1 MPVTVATAT
10 AARTYQC
17 ARSVP
22 QPTWPS
28 ARHQTAATSRATSS
42 ALTELVSG
50 PETVTSPEVIRARPK
65 EHWKKGKRSSS
76 IMRQKPLKANT
87 ERIDQ
92 LPIPFWAPRTNDLI
106 RKEKKLTV
114 SSQHLA
120 LYSTILP
127 IPRIHLVL
135 LPRYQL
141 SLHTLVHVIHIQ
153 PLYILFIY
161 IHTNLHNI
169 PIATSSSPQRRR
181 PKNKNSPN
189 KLCNSV
195 CTFQPRLEIIDRNS
209 VYRQSATLP
218 CKFPRPLLYVLRR
231 WIEQIHEEKI
241 EMWTRRKKTNKNNFA
256 HRLPERKYD
265 KKK

>member
-106 RKEKKLTV
+106 RKEKKTDSELPAPSSIQYNLTNTTHTPSTPPPLPTLV
-114 SSQHLA
+114 AHTCTC
-120 LYSTILP
+120 YSYT
-127 IPRIHLVL
+127 
-135 LPRYQL
+135 
-141 SLHTLVHVIHIQ
+141 TLVHIIH
-153 PLYILFIY
+153 